1 LKRLLVA
8 VLATLLLLALFGC
21 SEKKELDIDKL
32 SEELL
37 SGGVFSETL
46 EPVEL
51 DILGYIYDV
60 SEDDYAEAAVYC
72 SSGAT
77 ADELA
82 IFKAKDAD
90 AAKRIAEAAQQR
102 IEEQIR
108 GFKNYVPAEV
118 PKLEKAYQTT
128 YGDYVL
134 LCVST
139 DPETANTI
147 IAKYIK

>member
-1 LKRLLVA
+1 MKRLLVA

-108 GFKNYVPAEV
+108 GFKNYVPSEV

>member
-1 LKRLLVA
+1 MIVALL
-8 VLATLLLLALFGC
+8 TLLMLISLFGC
-21 SEKKELDIDKL
+21 SGKKELDIDKL

-37 SGGVFSETL
+37 SGGVFSEKL
-46 EPVEL
+46 EPLDL
-51 DILGYIYDV
+51 DILDYLYEV
-60 SEDDYAEAAVYC
+60 SEDDYEKAAVYC

-82 IFKAKDAD
+82 IFKTKDEK
-90 AAKRIAEAAQQR
+90 AAERILEAVQKRIDS
-102 IEEQIR
+102 QIN

-118 PKLEKAYQTT
+118 PKLEKAYTNT
-128 YGDYVL
+128 YGSYVL

-139 DPETANTI
+139 DSEAANKI

>member
-1 LKRLLVA
+1 M
-8 VLATLLLLALFGC
+8 LATLLLLALFGC

>member
-1 LKRLLVA
+1 MKRLLVA

>member
-1 LKRLLVA
+1 MKRLLVA
-8 VLATLLLLALFGC
+8 ALAILMLLSLFGC
-21 SEKKELDIDKL
+21 SGKKELDMDKL

-37 SGGVFSETL
+37 NGGVFAETL

-51 DILGYIYDV
+51 DILSYIYEV
-60 SEDDYAEAAVYC
+60 SEEDYAEAAVYC

-90 AAKRIAEAAQQR
+90 AAKRIDEAVRQR
-102 IEEQIR
+102 VEEQIK

-118 PKLEKAYQTT
+118 PKLEKAYKTT
-128 YGDYVL
+128 YGDYVI
-134 LCVST
+134 LCVAT
-139 DPETANTI
+139 DSEAANKI
-147 IAKYIK
+147 IAKYVK